1 MKLRWF
7 PTLFWMWAIAVSV
20 WIETASVGAPESHAY
35 ESFSSIRFTDMR
47 FEQRKAQSSLLV
59 IDAPITDFSSKT
71 RLVKLESP
79 RLAWSSG
86 DKIFTATGTRGSF
99 EINVSQTALPSNLSV
114 LELKDGAHIEGK
126 NSAVDSKRLLFD
138 NNRRLFQL
146 PESFVIRM
154 ANGSTGQ
161 SDGGYYYNPLTDEL
175 TPMETAK
182 P

>member
-7 PTLFWMWAIAVSV
+7 PTLFWMWTIAISV
-20 WIETASVGAPESHAY
+20 WIETASVGAPKSNAF
-35 ESFSSIRFTDMR
+35 ESFSNIRFTDMR
-47 FEQRKAQSSLLV
+47 YEQRNAQGSLLV
-59 IDAPITDFSSKT
+59 IDAPITNFSSKT
-71 RLVKLESP
+71 RLVELESP
-79 RLAWSSG
+79 RLSWSSG

-99 EINVSQTALPSNLSV
+99 EINVTQTALPSDLSV

-146 PESFVIRM
+146 PEAFFIRM
-154 ANGSTGQ
+154 SSGNRGQ
-161 SDGGYYYNPLTDEL
+161 SDGGYNYNPLTDEL
-175 TPMETAK
+175 TPINAAK